1 MDQQLVHFIQSNP
14 KIMMGKFQPQA
25 HCAWPDDN
33 PFQRVFHISLRFQPQ
48 ALRVARRQPVST
60 GFSCQPAVS
69 TAGAHA
75 ALRCAGVGLARAEG
89 QRRRLVAA
97 VLGGRS
103 RYNACQA
110 ALRRKVVVKIA

>member
-48 ALRVARRQPVST
+48 ALRRVARRQPVST
-60 GFSCQPAVS
+60 GFSYQPAVS
-69 TAGAHA
+69 TAGWRRPGVHNGAGDGSLAFRRNDPCA
-75 ALRCAGVGLARAEG
+75 ADPL
-89 QRRRLVAA
+89 
-97 VLGGRS
+97 
-103 RYNACQA
+103 NMT
-110 ALRRKVVVKIA
+110 